1 MLPTEQAPPAVS
13 AVLLCRNEVGVIEE
27 CLRSLLAQVPP
38 PGGFEILVVDGMSDD
53 GTRVVLQR
61 LAAEHPAIRIVD
73 NRRQITPCGM
83 NLGIRSARGKWIAIL
98 GSHNRYAEDYLCQC
112 HEVAIQTGS
121 DNVGG
126 SMYCEG
132 IAWVQRAIAAA
143 HHSPF
148 AVGGARWHNPD
159 YEGPADTV
167 FGGFY
172 RREVFERIGLFDE
185 SLVRNQDDEL
195 NLRLARAGGR
205 IWHSPKIRSWY
216 RPRGSLS
223 ALFRQY
229 MQYGYWKVR
238 VIQKH
243 KLPASWRHLVPGG
256 FVLTLLL
263 LLSLSIVALLF
274 SVCLHGTT
282 DHRPLTT
289 DLYRL
294 PARLLLGVLAL
305 YSFLVSVASIAT
317 AARSEW
323 KLLPVLPLVFGCYHF
338 GYGWGFLRGVLDFVV
353 LRRGAGVAFTRVTRA
368 TWGKAES
375 RKQKWARRTQGLR
388 DSGT

>member
-1 MLPTEQAPPAVS
+1 VS
-13 AVLLCRNEVGVIEE
+13 HIEE
-27 CLRSLLAQVPP
+27 CIHSVLSQKRP
-38 PGGFEILVVDGMSDD
+38 PGGFEVLVVDGMSDD
-53 GTRVVLQR
+53 GTRLILSQ
-61 LAAEHPAIRIVD
+61 LAKQNASMHLLD
-73 NRRQITPCGM
+73 NEKRITPCGM
-83 NLGIRSARGKWIAIL
+83 NLGIRAAQGQWIAIM
-98 GSHNRYAEDYLCQC
+98 GSHTRYAEDYLSQC

-132 IAWVQRAIAAA
+132 TSWIQRAIAAA

-148 AVGGARWHNPD
+148 AVGGARWHDPD

-172 RREVFERIGLFDE
+172 KREVFERIGLFDE
-185 SLVRNQDDEL
+185 TLVRNQDDEF

-205 IWHSPKIRSWY
+205 IWHSPKVRSWY

-256 FVLTLLL
+256 FVVTLLVLFLLSTFSFLLSSFCSPPSTSGSLGPWVPGSVVGSLVHFCFLLSSFCFLSLLL
-263 LLSLSIVALLF
+263 LYGVA
-274 SVCLHGTT
+274 
-282 DHRPLTT
+282 
-289 DLYRL
+289 
-294 PARLLLGVLAL
+294 
-305 YSFLVSVASIAT
+305 VSVASVLT
-317 AARSEW
+317 AAKSGW
-323 KLLPVLPLVFGCYHF
+323 KLLPVLPLVLGCYHF

-353 LRRGAGVAFTRVTRA
+353 LRRGAGVALTEITRA
-368 TWGKAES
+368 AVTTDE
-375 RKQKWARRTQGLR
+375 ARDHGPRTT
-388 DSGT
+388 DH

>member
-13 AVLLCRNEVGVIEE
+13 AVLLCRNEVGLIGQ
-27 CLRSLLAQVPP
+27 CLQSLLDQAPP

-53 GTRVVLQR
+53 GTRMILQR
-61 LAAEHPAIRIVD
+61 LAAEHSAIRIVD
-73 NRRQITPCGM
+73 NREQITPCGM

-132 IAWVQRAIAAA
+132 TAWVQRAIAAA

-159 YEGPADTV
+159 YEGLADTV

-229 MQYGYWKVR
+229 LQYGYWKVR

-243 KLPASWRHLVPGG
+243 KLPASWRHLVPGA
-256 FVLTLLL
+256 FVLTLLVL
-263 LLSLSIVALLF
+263 FLLSASTFLLCALSRLSGLRFHPSALACCDFCFLLSTF
-274 SVCLHGTT
+274 CFLS
-282 DHRPLTT
+282 
-289 DLYRL
+289 
-294 PARLLLGVLAL
+294 LLGLYVLCLCAA
-305 YSFLVSVASIAT
+305 SVLS
-317 AARSEW
+317 AAKSEW

-338 GYGWGFLRGVLDFVV
+338 GYGWGFLRGLLDFVV
-353 LRRGAGVAFTRVTRA
+353 LRRGAGIALTEITRA
-368 TWGKAES
+368 AVTADEH
-375 RKQKWARRTQGLR
+375 R
-388 DSGT
+388 